1 MKRGLE
7 GAVRA
12 VAMARKTAM
21 ASKDDDNHDNC
32 YDSDNDDDRPQR
44 VKRYLKLRCA
54 AEHTSHRIG
63 RRHLQDA
70 STIL

>member
-1 MKRGLE
+1 
-7 GAVRA
+7 
-12 VAMARKTAM
+12 VAMVRKTAM

-32 YDSDNDDDRPQR
+32 DDSDNDDDQPQR

-54 AEHTSHRIG
+54 AEHTSHRIS

-70 STIL
+70 LTIL